1 MNHSRTITYLKAV
14 WPTSNRTLQDVLDI
28 AWRAIPSFGNSV
40 VALGQGEA
48 KVKNWTTRQGLLF
61 IHIAAWTEGQKA
73 AVVSHADEALSVVGA
88 GENRDFATRSGMILV
103 HGNNCLFVSGFN
115 MTPGSMK
122 RYLYNLIVKAIGMS
136 DSALSDSDTLFNILP
151 VEDRS
156 KSQELFRSGNVKHLE
171 LDVASQNT
179 RAYEGVNSLRSKFA
193 SALGMF
199 HKDMNEEQLEQLAS
213 MNRKLI
219 ISPGRGKHKL
229 TYEVMTDIAR
239 RVIDEGDEDY
249 LSFVTAD
256 GSKVSPAGLVLR
268 KRVSVLAEG
277 NSVNY
282 RKAWNALYSYYKELS
297 DGGLLAR

>member
-1 MNHSRTITYLKAV
+1 MTHSRTITYLKAV
-14 WPTSNRTLQDVLDI
+14 WPTPNRTLQDILDI
-28 AWRAIPSFGNSV
+28 AWRAISSLGNSV

-48 KVKNWTTRQGLLF
+48 RVKNWTTKQGLLF

-73 AVVSHADEALSVVGA
+73 AVVSHADETLSVVGA
-88 GENRDFATRSGMILV
+88 GENRDFATRSGMMMV
-103 HGNNCLFVSGFN
+103 HGNNCLFISGFN

-122 RYLYNLIVKAIGMS
+122 RYLYNLIAKAIETGG
-136 DSALSDSDTLFNILP
+136 SALSDSDTLFNILP

-171 LDVASQNT
+171 LDVATQDT
-179 RAYEGVNSLRSKFA
+179 RTYEGVNSFRSRFT

-199 HKDMNEEQLEQLAS
+199 HKEMDEEQLEQIAG
-213 MNRKLI
+213 MNSKLI

-239 RVIDEGDEDY
+239 RVIDEGDGDH

-256 GSKVSPAGLVLR
+256 GSKVSSAGLVLR
-268 KRVSVLAEG
+268 RRVSVLAEG
-277 NSVNY
+277 NNINY
-282 RKAWNALYSYYKELS
+282 KKAWNALYSYYKELS